1 MHNMARDLKPSILLF
16 LNTIEGSCYIVLIK
30 KSYLSLQ
37 IKVTFVCFVM
47 KQSDK
52 KSNTKSVKLLHY
64 KTNRRH
70 FDL

>member
-1 MHNMARDLKPSILLF
+1 MARDLKRSILLF
-16 LNTIEGSCYIVLIK
+16 INAIRSSCYIVLIK

-37 IKVTFVCFVM
+37 IKVTFICFVT